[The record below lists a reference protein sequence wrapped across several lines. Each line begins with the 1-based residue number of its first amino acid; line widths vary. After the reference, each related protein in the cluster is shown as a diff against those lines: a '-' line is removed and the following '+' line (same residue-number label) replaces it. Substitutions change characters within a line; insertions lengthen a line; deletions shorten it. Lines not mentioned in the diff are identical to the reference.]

1 VNVFLGKAFLQAGF
15 RLRGIHLPG
24 LRLTFQN
31 TMTGKQRSA
40 MQVAPA
46 CDSMKEM
53 AISQKKTLHGRWVAV
68 TRKVRELRMVAS
80 ALLHTGHP
88 VLVQIVPARFCNLSC
103 GYCNEYDKVSEPV
116 PLEEM
121 YRRIDH
127 LGRLG
132 TAMVG
137 ISGGEPLTHP
147 DLDDIIRR
155 IRSTGAIAGVITNG
169 YLLNEARI
177 KQLNKAGL
185 DHMQIS
191 IDNIEPDEVSKKSL
205 KVLDKKLVMLSEYA
219 EFHVNINSVVGGGFK
234 NPNDALVIGN
244 RAIELGFTSTIGIIH
259 DGDGQ
264 LKPLQGDEA
273 KVYYAMSNRRKINY
287 SRFDHFQEAIAEGR
301 PNDWRCRAGS
311 RYLYICEDG
320 LVHYCSQQRGF
331 PGVPLAGYTKADIK
345 REFLTAKSCSPNCT
359 IGCVHKISY
368 IDHWRAP
375 QTSTV
380 SPGMSADGQ
389 GAETPVLVKIQTRG

>member
-1 VNVFLGKAFLQAGF
+1 
-15 RLRGIHLPG
+15 
-24 LRLTFQN
+24 
-31 TMTGKQRSA
+31 
-40 MQVAPA
+40 
-46 CDSMKEM
+46 M
-53 AISQKKTLHGRWVAV
+53 AISRKSTLRGRWKAA
-68 TRKVRELRMVAS
+68 TRKVRELMMVGR
-80 ALLHTGHP
+80 ALVSTGHP
-88 VLVQIVPARFCNLSC
+88 VLAQIVPARFCNLSC

-132 TAMVG
+132 TAMIG
-137 ISGGEPLTHP
+137 LSGGEPLTHP

-155 IRSTGAIAGVITNG
+155 IRKTGAIAGMITNG
-169 YLLNEARI
+169 YLLNVARI
-177 KQLNKAGL
+177 ERLNKAGL

-191 IDNIEPDEVSKKSL
+191 IDNLQPDDVSMKSL
-205 KVLDKKLVMLSEYA
+205 KVLDKKLQILSEYA

-234 NPNDALVIGN
+234 NPNDALVIGR
-244 RAIELGFTSTIGIIH
+244 RALELGFESTIGIIH
-259 DGDGQ
+259 DGSGQ
-264 LKPLQGDEA
+264 LKPLLEEES
-273 KVYYAMSNRRKINY
+273 KVYFEMTNRKKTNYA
-287 SRFDHFQEAIAEGR
+287 RFDKFQEAIALGR

-331 PGVPLAGYTKADIK
+331 PGVPIADYTTADVK

-359 IGCVHKISY
+359 IGCVHRISY

-375 QTSTV
+375 QTNTV
-380 SPGMSADGQ
+380 TPGGEKT
-389 GAETPVLVKIQTRG
+389 AEPQLVNIQL